1 MRAEV
6 VFPELAEIEGLR
18 GKIEGWRRSQPKSRS
33 MPEEFWQ
40 EASTAARTLGAGR
53 VARALGLN
61 YETLKQRVLPIGPDR
76 PGGRVRRKRHREGTG
91 FIELKGFPALGQSA
105 TRDEMVV
112 EMVAADGARL
122 TIRINAASASVPA
135 LINVLRGRS

>member
-6 VFPELAEIEGLR
+6 GLPELTEIEGLR
-18 GKIEGWRRSQPKSRS
+18 GKIEGWRQSQPKSRS
-33 MPEEFWQ
+33 MPEELWQ

-61 YETLKQRVLPIGPDR
+61 YEALKQRVLSNGPGRRGVPDR
-76 PGGRVRRKRHREGTG
+76 RKTQAEGTG
-91 FIELKGFPALGQSA
+91 FIELKEFSAVGQLA
-105 TRDEMVV
+105 ARDEMVV

-135 LINVLRGRS
+135 LINTLRGRS